1 MIEGFCTNTGKD
13 VFIHAL
19 CNSVGGYVH
28 QNDVKNI
35 GQFEQGNWPHL
46 DWNKWTDKPCAIV
59 GTLRGT
65 ERIIWECQKRNHPFY
80 YMDHAY
86 FGATRDYKSKG
97 PNGVLY
103 RLIRSQMQ
111 LNYIIELEKEDR
123 DRIKKFGKINWKP
136 FTKDGEH
143 ILLCPPTKAICRL
156 YHLGDEQLWIDTQLT
171 ELQKY
176 TDRNIIVRKKDTK
189 IPLQKQLQN
198 CHAVVTHQ
206 STAAIEAI
214 LNGVPSFCDEVSAA
228 NEVSESLYEN
238 IESPHYP
245 DDDLIKQWT
254 DSLLAVQFTGDEFK
268 NGTAYHTATR
278 LQT

>member
-1 MIEGFCTNTGKD
+1 MIEGFNTNTGKD
-13 VFIHAL
+13 VFIKAL
-19 CNSVGGYVH
+19 VDSVGGYVH
-28 QNDVKNI
+28 QNDAKNI
-35 GQFEQGNWPHL
+35 GQFEQGNWPQF

-111 LNYIIELEKEDR
+111 LNYIIELEKEDK
-123 DRIKKFGKINWKP
+123 DRIKKFDKVNWKP

-214 LNGVPSFCDEVSAA
+214 LNGEV
-228 NEVSESLYEN
+228 
-238 IESPHYP
+238 
-245 DDDLIKQWT
+245 DDLPENAFSYVGSI
-254 DSLLAVQFTGDEFK
+254 DEAIEK
-268 NGTAYHTATR
+268 AKK
-278 LQT
+278 

>member
-1 MIEGFCTNTGKD
+1 MIEGFNTNTGKD
-13 VFIHAL
+13 VFIKAL
-19 CNSVGGYVH
+19 VESVGGYIH

-35 GQFEQGNWPHL
+35 GQFEQGNWPQF

-65 ERIIWECQKRNHPFY
+65 ERIIWECQKRNHTFY

-123 DRIKKFGKINWKP
+123 DRIKKFGKVNWKP
-136 FTKDGEH
+136 FTKEGEH

-156 YHLGDEQLWIDTQLT
+156 YNLGDEQLWIDDMVL
-171 ELQKY
+171 ELKSH
-176 TDRNIIVRKKDTK
+176 TDRDIIIRKKDETK
-189 IPLQKQLQN
+189 TLQEQLKN
-198 CHAVVTHQ
+198 CHAIVTHQ
-206 STAAIEAI
+206 STAAIQSI
-214 LNGVPSFCDEVSAA
+214 LQGVPSFCDLVSQSVP
-228 NEVSESLYEN
+228 VSEIDISK
-238 IESPHYP
+238 IETPFYP
-245 DDDLIKQWT
+245 DDDLRKEWI
-254 DSLLAVQFTGDEFK
+254 DSLLSCQFNMSEISSGKAREIV
-268 NGTAYHTATR
+268 NR
-278 LQT
+278 LQ

>member
-1 MIEGFCTNTGKD
+1 MIEGFNTNTGKD
-13 VFIHAL
+13 VFVKAL
-19 CNSVGGYVH
+19 VESVNGIVHKNSKY
-28 QNDVKNI
+28 NI
-35 GQFEQGNWPHL
+35 GQFEVGEWPSF
-46 DWNKWTDKPCAIV
+46 DMNKWTDKPCAIV

-123 DRIKKFGKINWKP
+123 DRIKKFGKVNWKP

-214 LNGVPSFCDEVSAA
+214 LNGVPSFCDEVSSA